1 MGWIFLGLAVAGF
14 VAMNFIMKLGSLK
27 GHSSPTLTAA
37 LFAAAAALCLITIVV
52 SREPLFVSAPVVLL
66 AIGGGIGGAVAY
78 FFFLSALKAG
88 PYALTISIYTMSFL
102 IPVVFSIVVWTRTLG
117 RSAAAGILLIVAG
130 VTLISMSA
138 AAAKGEAKSA
148 WLKWLALVGAA
159 FVLTGIPQIS
169 QAAAARLGA
178 INFWF
183 FLFVTFLAGALALW
197 LFLLAKRTK
206 PAPGL
211 FKYGALAALGSVAG
225 NLFTLRALVKL
236 PEPVVF
242 PVSTA
247 GPILAAVLLAVFF
260 FRERIKPLGF
270 LGIAAGLA
278 GILFLTLGQ

>member
-14 VAMNFIMKLGSLK
+14 VAMNFVMKLGSLK
-27 GHSSPTLTAA
+27 GHSSPALTAA
-37 LFAAAAALCLITIVV
+37 LFAAAAAMCLITVV
-52 SREPLFVSAPVVLL
+52 VQGEPLFVSAPVVLL
-66 AIGGGIGGAVAY
+66 AVGGGIGGAVAY
-78 FFFLSALKAG
+78 FFFLSALQAG
-88 PYALTISIYTMSFL
+88 PYALTVSIYTMSFL
-102 IPVVFSIVVWTRTLG
+102 IPVAFSIVVWFRPLG
-117 RSAAAGILLIVAG
+117 RSAAAGILLIIAG
-130 VTLISMSA
+130 VAAISMSA
-138 AAAKGEAKSA
+138 AAAKGEARAA

-159 FVLTGIPQIS
+159 FVLTGIPQVS

-197 LFLLAKRTK
+197 LFLLVKRAK

-211 FKYGALAALGSVAG
+211 FRYGTLAALGSVAG

-247 GPILAAVLLAVFF
+247 GPILAAVLLAVFY
-260 FRERIKPLGF
+260 FREKIKPLGY
-270 LGIAAGLA
+270 LGILAGLA
-278 GILFLTLGQ
+278 GIISLALG